1 MTIRRS
7 ALVLAGSLSIA
18 LASSASIASGAF
30 APSKLFVERCAKCHG
45 EDGRAQTPKGQKM
58 KARDFTDP
66 DFQKGKTDAQLI
78 DAVTN
83 GTEKDMPP
91 FGKVLS
97 AEEIEKLVK
106 EDVRG
111 FAKR

>member
-1 MTIRRS
+1 MKTTLPG
-7 ALVLAGSLSIA
+7 LVLASYFSIA
-18 LASSASIASGAF
+18 LTGYASIAAAGF

-45 EDGRAQTPKGQKM
+45 EDGRARTPKGQKM

-66 DFQKGKTDAQLI
+66 EFQKDKTDAQLI
-78 DAVTN
+78 DSVTN
-83 GTEKDMPP
+83 GTENDMPP

-97 AEEIEKLVK
+97 TGEIEKLVK

-111 FAKR
+111 FAKK